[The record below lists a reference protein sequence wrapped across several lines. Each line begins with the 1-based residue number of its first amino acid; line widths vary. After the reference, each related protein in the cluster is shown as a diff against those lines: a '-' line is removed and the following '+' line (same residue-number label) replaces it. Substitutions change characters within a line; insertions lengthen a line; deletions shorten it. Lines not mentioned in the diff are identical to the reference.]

1 MSARALTLYDT
12 DSDSDASSLA
22 GDVKP
27 MASMSIA
34 NDPCRGDSNSDRF
47 MLDSDLETTYSDSE
61 EDYITSEQA
70 QKYNPANLRVE
81 ARRTLDYDSESDDDG
96 DANRGYSAQNTGGFN
111 RSVMAN
117 GLKDDEDSIGDDS
130 DYDPII
136 RGRKDLPRAFVS
148 SDAELTALL
157 PVGHARDKLVTTAT
171 INPETGRMDEIRQH
185 RQGDKSQEKVIK
197 IVSGAE
203 KTAKQSADIVAKALA
218 KARADK
224 AKMVPI
230 ADRRPVSMGGRGE
243 NPNLTEDEIELEKRK
258 ALLKAKFA
266 QNIQQGAKKVQQVGK
281 RQKAL
286 RHMRSAIAE
295 LPTTRQ
301 KEIFQKDT
309 ALQNKKELME
319 EIAENSIRDQKLE
332 KIEGKIKKAVDKR
345 MMGEAFKK
353 MKTESQARAV
363 FKTVQNMVNKSV
375 ALDKITTTFTRI
387 VAGMKAKAHA
397 ESEQLEAEI
406 AKQERQALANLL
418 TKKGLTAKQAEDE
431 IAKHEGGGTG
441 EAGGDEKSVAETATR
456 PKSVMMAEA
465 KEELD
470 TLNAS
475 VKQIEIDG
483 KELKV
488 DMTGGR
494 KRLLYDGKVITSN
507 KANLDLLDKLKKG
520 LADKRRTDPL
530 ANAIREIVDSRFA
543 QANSTRGKGTLG
555 GQGKRATKADGGAG
569 KA

>member
-1 MSARALTLYDT
+1 
-12 DSDSDASSLA
+12 
-22 GDVKP
+22 

-96 DANRGYSAQNTGGFN
+96 DANRGYSAQTAGEFN

-117 GLKDDEDSIGDDS
+117 GMNDDEDSIGDDS

-171 INPETGRMDEIRQH
+171 INPETGRMEEIRQH

-266 QNIQQGAKKVQQVGK
+266 ENIQQGAKKVQRVGK
-281 RQKAL
+281 QQKAL

-309 ALQNKKELME
+309 VIQNKKELME

-332 KIEGKIKKAVDKR
+332 KIEEKIKKAVDKR
-345 MMGEAFKK
+345 MASEAFKK
-353 MKTESQARAV
+353 MKAESQARAV
-363 FKTVQNMVNKSV
+363 LKRLGQSIPKTI
-375 ALDKITTTFTRI
+375 AGTKIATTFQRI
-387 VAGMKAKAHA
+387 VRQMSENASA
-397 ESEQLEAEI
+397 ELEAEI

-418 TKKGLTAKQAEDE
+418 MTKKGISAKEAEEE
-431 IAKHEGGGTG
+431 IARHEGGGTG

-456 PKSVMMAEA
+456 PKSTMIAEA
-465 KEELD
+465 REELD

-475 VKQIEIDG
+475 VKQIMVDG

-488 DMTGGR
+488 EMSSGG
-494 KRLLYDGKVITSN
+494 KRQLKYDGKVITSN
-507 KANLDLLDKLKKG
+507 KANLDILNKLKNG

-543 QANSTRGKGTLG
+543 QANSSRGKGKLG
-555 GQGKRATKADGGAG
+555 GQGKRATTADGGAG